1 MNQICRL
8 LGISKKTYYYSIDPA
23 QTLEQRYGRLKSML
37 ERIIQK
43 NPSYG
48 YRRIKKALFEVYGE
62 AVNHKVLL
70 KLLLAWGLQF
80 KRRIRKPRLSWMSQ
94 ILDFLQIRAN
104 LVWRLTKQKMI
115 TRCLQVIVSDV
126 TELYYQGKK
135 SLFMC
140 PYGYIRED
148 DLRLAFINSAEQRA
162 CCAVLEKGGGN
173 GQEINWL
180 FHDGYDC
187 PSGSRQCLYRR

>member
-62 AVNHKVLL
+62 AVNHKVLCQWPVAEGKFFCDGWCGFARQLFYLSSL
-70 KLLLAWGLQF
+70 KPHKTTIML
-80 KRRIRKPRLSWMSQ
+80 ISKPK
-94 ILDFLQIRAN
+94 IAY
-104 LVWRLTKQKMI
+104 T
-115 TRCLQVIVSDV
+115 
-126 TELYYQGKK
+126 
-135 SLFMC
+135 
-140 PYGYIRED
+140 
-148 DLRLAFINSAEQRA
+148 
-162 CCAVLEKGGGN
+162 
-173 GQEINWL
+173 
-180 FHDGYDC
+180 
-187 PSGSRQCLYRR
+187 